1 MTQSSVLLKS
11 QQEVFPHPAEEDGA
25 HKHLHRTR
33 APGMCQAATRTRTWH
48 NIAPCNN
55 NVQLPSSS
63 SPPASPASP
72 PDRVVQ
78 WCQASVLVS
87 QMWTLFL
94 RRCSSG
100 FFAWRG
106 KVCYGRLLASVAGV
120 SPSLCA
126 GMSWFW
132 ELTDAVR
139 TQRLEWM
146 LLRSLPA
153 DTLLLTSSSHLQR
166 HELRARVCARI
177 SGTYWWSVEVQ

>member
-1 MTQSSVLLKS
+1 MQADLQRLRPNPSIWSIQDKSIIHVVQVTQSSVLLKS

-106 KVCYGRLLASVAGV
+106 KVCYGV
-120 SPSLCA
+120 
-126 GMSWFW
+126 
-132 ELTDAVR
+132 
-139 TQRLEWM
+139 
-146 LLRSLPA
+146 
-153 DTLLLTSSSHLQR
+153 SSHQ
-166 HELRARVCARI
+166 
-177 SGTYWWSVEVQ
+177 